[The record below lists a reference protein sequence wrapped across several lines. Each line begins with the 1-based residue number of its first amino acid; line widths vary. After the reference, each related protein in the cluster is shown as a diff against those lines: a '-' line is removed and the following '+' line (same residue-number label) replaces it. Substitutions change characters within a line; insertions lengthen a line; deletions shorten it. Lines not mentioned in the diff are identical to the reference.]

1 MTIYANDLKDKNTV
15 EVWRMEVEFPFGKL
29 LILGAY
35 KKRDDG
41 YVKCSIT
48 YEGKTGGG
56 FMYNKLFFTEIVGK
70 NTLIDLYDNMKCNF
84 KIGLSTEL
92 ISEHVITPHPNE
104 NIDMG

>member
-1 MTIYANDLKDKNTV
+1 
-15 EVWRMEVEFPFGKL
+15 
-29 LILGAY
+29 
-35 KKRDDG
+35 
-41 YVKCSIT
+41 
-48 YEGKTGGG
+48 
-56 FMYNKLFFTEIVGK
+56 MYNKLFFTEIVGK